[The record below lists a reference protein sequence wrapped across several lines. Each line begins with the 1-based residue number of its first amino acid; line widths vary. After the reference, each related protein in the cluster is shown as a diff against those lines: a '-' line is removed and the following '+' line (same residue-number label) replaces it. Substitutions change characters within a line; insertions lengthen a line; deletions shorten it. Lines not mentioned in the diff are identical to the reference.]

1 MPGAIK
7 TQSTL
12 IRIDPDTPLR
22 LDRLWLGTVR
32 VLYDVLRTVR
42 RLRQRS
48 RERNAL
54 AELDDHMLNDIGLTR
69 EQALRESRKWS
80 WE

>member
-1 MPGAIK
+1 MPGV
-7 TQSTL
+7 TNTSSDL
-12 IRIDPDTPLR
+12 IRVQPGAPLR
-22 LDRLWLGTVR
+22 FDRLWLDTVR
-32 VLYDVLRTVR
+32 TLYAVLRMVR
-42 RLRQRS
+42 RMRQRS

-54 AELDDHMLNDIGLTR
+54 FELDDRMLNDIGLTR